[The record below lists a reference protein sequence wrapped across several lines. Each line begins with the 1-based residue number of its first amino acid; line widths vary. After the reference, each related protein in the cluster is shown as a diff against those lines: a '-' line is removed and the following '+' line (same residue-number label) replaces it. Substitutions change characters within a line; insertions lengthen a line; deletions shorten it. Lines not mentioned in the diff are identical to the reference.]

1 MLKKPSREELRKRRH
16 RRVRQKLF
24 GTAERPRLC
33 VYKSLR
39 HIHAQ
44 LVDDTAGRTLVY
56 VSTLDKQ
63 LNGVAKGCNVES
75 AKLVGK
81 LIAQRALEKGIKQIV
96 FDRSGYPYHGVIK
109 ALAQSSR
116 EAGLVF

>member
-1 MLKKPSREELRKRRH
+1 MLKKPSRKELQERR
-16 RRVRQKLF
+16 RRRIRQKLF
-24 GTAERPRLC
+24 GTPERPRLC
-33 VYKSLR
+33 VYKSLK

-44 LVDDTAGRTLVY
+44 LVDDTAGRTLIY

-63 LNGVAKGCNVES
+63 LNGTVKGCNRNS
-75 AKLVGK
+75 AKLIGK
-81 LIAQRALEKGIKQIV
+81 LIAQRALEKGIKQVV

-109 ALAQSSR
+109 ALAESSR

>member
-1 MLKKPSREELRKRRH
+1 MLKKPSREELRERRH
-16 RRVRQKLF
+16 RRIRQKLF

-33 VYKSLR
+33 MYKSLR

-44 LVDDTAGRTLVY
+44 LIDDTAGRTLVY
-56 VSTLDKQ
+56 ASTLDKQ
-63 LNGVAKGCNVES
+63 LNGAAKGCNVES

-81 LIAQRALEKGIKQIV
+81 LIAQRALEQGIKQIV
-96 FDRSGYPYHGVIK
+96 FDRSGYPYHGVVK
-109 ALAQSSR
+109 ALADSSR